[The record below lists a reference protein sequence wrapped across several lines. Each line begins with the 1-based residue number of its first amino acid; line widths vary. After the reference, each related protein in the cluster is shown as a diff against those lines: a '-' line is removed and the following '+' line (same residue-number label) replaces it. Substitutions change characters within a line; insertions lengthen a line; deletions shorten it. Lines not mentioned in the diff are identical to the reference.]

1 MKCVGGCPGLWL
13 HPDDQTL
20 RYNTL
25 EYWTELAQLLER
37 GLFDSLFIA
46 DIFGVYDV
54 YGGNA
59 DAAFRNGVDFSG
71 QRPLSPGPAM
81 AKMTQHL
88 EFGVTEAA
96 TYEPPLIWPAGFR
109 ATII

>member
-1 MKCVGGCPGLWL
+1 LRRRHPGLWL
-13 HPDDQTL
+13 HPEDQTG

-25 EYWTELAQLLER
+25 DYWMELAKLLER

-59 DAAFRNGVDFSG
+59 
-71 QRPLSPGPAM
+71 
-81 AKMTQHL
+81 
-88 EFGVTEAA
+88 EAGL
-96 TYEPPLIWPAGFR
+96 PQCR
-109 ATII
+109 